1 MNMKRKKPLPQPKV
15 KVDLTQADTVKCEK
29 CGNYSFIQ
37 SFFLKRISPVMS
49 PTGQEAIVPIQV
61 YSCGNCGTVPKSMM
75 GELGLEDKQ
84 DDNPLSRLD
93 L

>member
-1 MNMKRKKPLPQPKV
+1 MNMKAKKPLPQPKV
-15 KVDLTQADTVKCEK
+15 QVELSQAETIKCEE

-37 SFFLKRISPVMS
+37 SFFLKRLSPVMS
-49 PTGQEAIVPIQV
+49 PTGQETLIPVQV

-75 GELGLEDKQ
+75 SHIRMGEEPQ
-84 DDNPLSRLD
+84 EESLSRLD

>member
-1 MNMKRKKPLPQPKV
+1 MKRKKPLPQPKV
-15 KVDLTQADTVKCEK
+15 KLDLSQADTVKCEK

-49 PTGQEAIVPIQV
+49 PTGKETIVPIQV

-84 DDNPLSRLD
+84 DKNPLSRLD
-93 L
+93 F

>member
-1 MNMKRKKPLPQPKV
+1 MKRKKPLPQPKV
-15 KVDLTQADTVKCEK
+15 KVDLSQADTVKCEK

-75 GELGLEDKQ
+75 GELGFEDKQ
-84 DDNPLSRLD
+84 DDNPLTRLD

>member
-1 MNMKRKKPLPQPKV
+1 MKRKKPLPQPKV
-15 KVDLTQADTVKCEK
+15 KVDLSQADTVKCEK

-84 DDNPLSRLD
+84 DKNPLSRLD
-93 L
+93 F

>member
-15 KVDLTQADTVKCEK
+15 KVDLSQADTVKCEK

-61 YSCGNCGTVPKSMM
+61 YSCGNCGTVPKAMR

-84 DDNPLSRLD
+84 DDNPLTRLD

>member
-1 MNMKRKKPLPQPKV
+1 MNMKAKKPLPQPNV
-15 KVDLTQADTVKCEK
+15 QVDLSQAETIKCEK

-37 SFFLKRISPVMS
+37 SFFLKRLSPVMS
-49 PTGQEAIVPIQV
+49 PTGQETLIPVQV

-75 GELGLEDKQ
+75 SEIRMSEEPKEES
-84 DDNPLSRLD
+84 LSRLD

>member
-15 KVDLTQADTVKCEK
+15 KVDLSQADTVKCEK

-84 DDNPLSRLD
+84 DKNPLSRLD
-93 L
+93 F

>member
-15 KVDLTQADTVKCEK
+15 KVDLSQADTVKCEK

-49 PTGQEAIVPIQV
+49 PTGQEAIVPVQV

-84 DDNPLSRLD
+84 DDNPLTRLD

>member
-1 MNMKRKKPLPQPKV
+1 MNMKRKKPLPQPNV
-15 KVDLTQADTVKCEK
+15 QVDLSKAETIKCEK

-37 SFFLKRISPVMS
+37 SFFLKRLSPVMS
-49 PTGQEAIVPIQV
+49 PTGQETLIPVQV

-75 GELGLEDKQ
+75 SHIRMGEE
-84 DDNPLSRLD
+84 PEEESLSRLD

>member
-15 KVDLTQADTVKCEK
+15 KVDLSQADTVKCEK

-84 DDNPLSRLD
+84 DDNPLTRLD